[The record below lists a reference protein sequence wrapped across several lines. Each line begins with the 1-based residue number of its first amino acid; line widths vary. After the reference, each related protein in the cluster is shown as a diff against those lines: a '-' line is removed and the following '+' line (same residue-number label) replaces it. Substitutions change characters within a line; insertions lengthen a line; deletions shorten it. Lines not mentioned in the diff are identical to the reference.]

1 MSVFSLYC
9 FLSDDRRDTCLFGWR
24 LQQASL
30 PLSSYN
36 KENLR
41 SSQCLINH
49 IYQLFLVTLPQQ
61 TEQVTPPYGRTSLT
75 WWTWLLVEC
84 NKSLLIKLGYRAREI
99 CHYITLIQQAVC
111 LLDKMRCTWH
121 PAASPS
127 FMVGFMVANQHCCFG
142 SNILIPTLS
151 YWYLWTFHLEIMFPS
166 SLNGDETEVWGQ
178 RPVDIFSSWLTSQL
192 AAAKVSVLCI
202 CKAVNKRE
210 MWTWA
215 DTIHS
220 NPLNY
225 RNLRQCKD

>member
-1 MSVFSLYC
+1 MSVLSLYC
-9 FLSDDRRDTCLFGWR
+9 FLIGGRRDTCLFGWR
-24 LQQASL
+24 LQQTAHASSQRFSVCENASL

-41 SSQCLINH
+41 TSQCLINH
-49 IYQLFLVTLPQQ
+49 IYLLFLVTLPQQ

-84 NKSLLIKLGYRAREI
+84 NKSFLIKLGYRAREI
-99 CHYITLIQQAVC
+99 CQHSFSRLFACFTKC
-111 LLDKMRCTWH
+111 H

-127 FMVGFMVANQHCCFG
+127 FMVGFMVANQHCYFG

-178 RPVDIFSSWLTSQL
+178 KPVDIFSSWLNSQL

-202 CKAVNKRE
+202 CKAINK
-210 MWTWA
+210 
-215 DTIHS
+215 
-220 NPLNY
+220 
-225 RNLRQCKD
+225 